1 MRDISVVVPVFNQW
15 HLMADLIN
23 AYSRQLG
30 AFSKELVIVDNGS
43 DEIPKLP
50 ENPDIIILE
59 CKKPGS
65 YAARNKGLSV
75 VSGELVVFTD
85 ADCLPESDW
94 LLKLIK
100 SYSDSE
106 KKTLLAGNVIIR
118 GNSQQPSSA
127 ELYDMAAGLPQQRY
141 VSRGYAVTA
150 NLAIPRTVFDVIG
163 MFDDSRFS
171 GGDADFC
178 QRALSAGFNLKFV
191 SEAVVYHPARTTW
204 GEYATKVRRMK
215 GGQIRAGKLSRRIK
229 YFLITLLPPVWRFWR
244 IVKNDKLKL
253 SEKIRVIWFQSRL
266 WGIELLEM
274 FALIFG
280 KIPERR

>member
-1 MRDISVVVPVFNQW
+1 MRDISIVVPVFNQW

-244 IVKNDKLKL
+244 TVKNDKLKL

-280 KIPERR
+280 KTPERR